1 MTPFNEIVGAELEGV
16 SSSEATYV
24 DAGGRRE
31 SMKVQGCALHF
42 SLGELVIENPFKLVS
57 KDAEPVQLKQLVGQK
72 VVSAY
77 STEEEL
83 RIVFDT
89 GAYVSV
95 SMKESD
101 FVGPEAASY
110 SPKVGSIIVFN

>member
-1 MTPFNEIVGAELEGV
+1 MTPFNEIEGAVLEGV
-16 SSSEATYV
+16 SRSEATYV
-24 DAGGRRE
+24 NAGGSSE
-31 SMKVQGCALHF
+31 SLTVHGCALYF
-42 SLGELVIENPFKLVS
+42 SLGELVVENPFKLVS
-57 KDAEPVQLKQLVGQK
+57 EGVEPVELKQLVGQK

-77 STEEEL
+77 STVEEL
-83 RIVFDT
+83 RVVFET